1 MTEFCISGEELRK
14 ALREIEK
21 AEKNG
26 FYHCLA
32 VFELSS
38 VGYMLSDCR
47 LTFSDLWERAHPSD
61 LTLDWGRCQGITRR
75 YKFKD
80 GKLVPIKKMQNRED
94 ENEKDCD

>member
-32 VFELSS
+32 VFRLSS
-38 VGYMLSDCR
+38 VGSMLSDCR
-47 LTFSDLWERAHPSD
+47 LAFSDLWERAYPSD
-61 LTLDWGRCQGITRR
+61 LRLNWGRFQNITKR
-75 YKFKD
+75 YKFED
-80 GKLVPIKKMQNRED
+80 GELVPIKKM
-94 ENEKDCD
+94 